1 MKNAAT
7 IGDVRA
13 NLQGVSKSAF
23 FDAKKLPMR
32 LLANFGVSWSDFG
45 VGK

>member
-7 IGDVRA
+7 IGEVRA
-13 NLQGVSKSAF
+13 NLQGLNKSAF
-23 FDAKKLPMR
+23 FDPKKLPMR
-32 LLANFGVSWSDFG
+32 LLAHFGVSWSDFG